1 MPEELRLPVLAVTVL
16 LWYLMRSLWQLR
28 SEQRTSP
35 TVVWRETA
43 GLGWSEWRQLVD
55 VSSTATHDSM
65 FASVCV
71 RAHATATAVQ
81 FAVIAHPDDAPD
93 YTIRVLFMSDVRE
106 PSSGRALVSTGCE
119 G

>member
-1 MPEELRLPVLAVTVL
+1 MPEELRLPVLAAAVL
-16 LWYLMRSLWQLR
+16 LWYLVRSLRQLR

-43 GLGWSEWRQLVD
+43 
-55 VSSTATHDSM
+55 AM
-65 FASVCV
+65 
-71 RAHATATAVQ
+71 ATAVQ

-93 YTIRVLFMSDVRE
+93 YTIQVLFMSDVRE
-106 PSSGRALVSTGCE
+106 LSLGRALASSGCE

>member
-1 MPEELRLPVLAVTVL
+1 MSEELRLPVFAAAVL
-16 LWYLMRSLWQLR
+16 LWYLMRSLRQLR

-43 GLGWSEWRQLVD
+43 GRGWSDWSELVG
-55 VSSTATHDSM
+55 VSPKTTHDSI
-65 FASVCV
+65 FGTVCDL
-71 RAHATATAVQ
+71 AHATATAVQ

-93 YTIRVLFMSDVRE
+93 YTVQVLFMSDARE
-106 PSSGRALVSTGCE
+106 PSSIRALARCE